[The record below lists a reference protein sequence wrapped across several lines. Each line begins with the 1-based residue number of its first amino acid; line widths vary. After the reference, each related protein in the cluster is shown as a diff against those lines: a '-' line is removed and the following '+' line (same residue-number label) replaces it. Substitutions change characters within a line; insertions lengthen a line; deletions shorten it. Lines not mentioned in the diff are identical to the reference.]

1 MERYLK
7 FFDGIRSMYGEGE
20 ILLHR
25 PLFIGNEYEYLN
37 KCLDSNYV
45 SSAGTMIT
53 EFERVIANRVGVQF
67 AVATSSGTSALHVS
81 LLAAGVKPGDEVLTQ
96 SLTFVATGNSILQAG
111 ATPVFVDVSA
121 DTMGMC
127 PISLRKWLS
136 VNAKVKN
143 DTCINIHTN
152 MKISACMPM
161 HTFGNPVDMLSIK
174 EVCREYHLILVEDSA
189 EALGSSIGTE
199 NCGSFGDVAAFSFNG
214 NKIITTGGG
223 GMLLT
228 NDVDIAKFARHV
240 STTAKIPHA
249 FNFYHDMLGYNYRMP
264 NLNAALGLAQ
274 VEKLDYFLNRKKE
287 ISNKY
292 SNLCASFGFKFFVSP
307 KETQTNNWLN
317 AMIVETKHERDEI
330 LNLGA
335 SNGLQLRPAWEP
347 LHTLPHFCHF
357 QTDRLDMTR
366 YLADRIV
373 NLPSSVP
380 ESKNE
385 I

>member
-1 MERYLK
+1 MKRYLK
-7 FFDGIRSMYGEGE
+7 FFEGIRSIYGEGE

-25 PLFIGNEYEYLN
+25 PLFIGNEYKYLN

-45 SSAGTMIT
+45 SSAGTMIA
-53 EFERVIANRVGVQF
+53 EFERAIANTIGVQF
-67 AVATSSGTSALHVS
+67 AVATSSGTSALHVA

-136 VNAKVKN
+136 ANAKVKN
-143 DTCINIHTN
+143 DVCINIHTN
-152 MKISACMPM
+152 MKIAACMPM
-161 HTFGNPVDMLSIK
+161 HTFGNPVDILSIR

-199 NCGSFGDVAAFSFNG
+199 NCGSFGDVAALSFNG

-228 NDVDIAKFARHV
+228 NDVEIAKFARHV
-240 STTAKIPHA
+240 ATTAKIPHA

-274 VEKLDYFLNRKKE
+274 VEKLDYFLNRKEE

-292 SNLCASFGFKFFVSP
+292 SNLCASFGFKFFVAP
-307 KETQTNNWLN
+307 KETQRNNWLN

-335 SNGLQLRPAWEP
+335 LNGLQLRPAWEP
-347 LHTLPHFCHF
+347 LHTLPHFRHF
-357 QTDRLDMTR
+357 QTDSLDMTR

-380 ESKNE
+380 E
-385 I
+385 

>member
-1 MERYLK
+1 VERYLK
-7 FFDGIRSMYGEGE
+7 FLNGIRSIYGEGE

-25 PLFIGNEYEYLN
+25 PIFKGNEYKYLKN
-37 KCLDSNYV
+37 CLDSNYV

-53 EFERVIANRVGVQF
+53 EFEKVMETRIGVQY
-67 AVATSSGTSALHVS
+67 AVATSSGTSALHVA
-81 LLAAGVKPGDEVLTQ
+81 LLSSGVKPGNEVLTQ

-111 ATPVFVDVSA
+111 ATPVFIDVSA

-127 PISLRKWLS
+127 PKALRKWLS
-136 VNAKVKN
+136 ANAKVKN
-143 DTCINIHTN
+143 DVCINIHTN

-161 HTFGNPVDMLSIK
+161 HTFGNPVDMLSIR

-189 EALGSSIGTE
+189 EALGSSIGSE

-228 NDVDIAKFARHV
+228 NDADIAKFARHV

-274 VEKLDYFLNRKKE
+274 MENLDYFLKRKEE
-287 ISNKY
+287 ISKKY
-292 SNLCASFGFKFFVSP
+292 LNLCNSFGFKFFAAP
-307 KETQTNNWLN
+307 KGTQTNNWLN
-317 AMIVETKHERDEI
+317 AMIVETKDERDEI

-335 SNGLQLRPAWEP
+335 LNGLQLRPAWEP
-347 LHTLPHFCHF
+347 LHTLPHFRHF

-366 YLADRIV
+366 YFTDRIV

-380 ESKNE
+380 E
-385 I
+385 

>member
-7 FFDGIRSMYGEGE
+7 FFDEIRSIYGEGE

-45 SSAGTMIT
+45 SSAGNMIT
-53 EFERVIANRVGVQF
+53 EFEGAIANRIGVQF
-67 AVATSSGTSALHVS
+67 AVATSSGTSALHVA
-81 LLAAGVKPGDEVLTQ
+81 LLAAGVKSGDEVLTQ

-136 VNAKVKN
+136 SNAKVKN
-143 DTCINIHTN
+143 DVCINIHTN

-161 HTFGNPVDMLSIK
+161 HTFGNPVDMLSIR

-228 NDVDIAKFARHV
+228 NDVEIARFARHV

-274 VEKLDYFLNRKKE
+274 LEKLDYFLNRKEE
-287 ISNKY
+287 IRNKY
-292 SNLCASFGFKFFVSP
+292 SKLCASFGFKFFVAP
-307 KETQTNNWLN
+307 KETQSNNWLN
-317 AMIVETKHERDEI
+317 AIIVETKHERDEI

-347 LHTLPHFCHF
+347 LHTLPHFRHF

-380 ESKNE
+380 E
-385 I
+385 